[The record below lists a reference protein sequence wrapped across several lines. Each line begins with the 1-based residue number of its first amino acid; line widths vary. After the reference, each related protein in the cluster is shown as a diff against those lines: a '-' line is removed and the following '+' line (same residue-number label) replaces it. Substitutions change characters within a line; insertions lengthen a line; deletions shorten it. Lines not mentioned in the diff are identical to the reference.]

1 MEHNLL
7 QVNFGL
13 ATAHCCWAM
22 CRLGLQRYAAT
33 LALHEEKDFF
43 QTCVLLNN
51 VNNSMA
57 RSKVT
62 NVATV
67 VMEEQ
72 ERPSSGY

>member
-7 QVNFGL
+7 QVNFRL

-22 CRLGLQRYAAT
+22 FRLGLQHCAAT
-33 LALHEEKDFF
+33 LALREEKDFF
-43 QTCVLLNN
+43 QTCVLLSN
-51 VNNSMA
+51 VNSSMA

-62 NVATV
+62 DVATV

-72 ERPSSGY
+72 ESPSSGY